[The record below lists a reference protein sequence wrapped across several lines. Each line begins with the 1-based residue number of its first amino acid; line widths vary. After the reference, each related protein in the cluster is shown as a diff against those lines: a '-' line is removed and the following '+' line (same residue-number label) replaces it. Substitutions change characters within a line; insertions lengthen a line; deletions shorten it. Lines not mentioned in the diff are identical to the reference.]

1 MLQNAYKTTA
11 MGEGNN
17 TLTPFHISAMQ
28 ITPQDILKCHLTVT
42 NKNNKSVN
50 IEIGG
55 QEKVQ
60 FPVMLCITTN
70 GRNMSMSTCQFLQS
84 CDQRS

>member
-1 MLQNAYKTTA
+1 MLHNAYKTTS
-11 MGEGNN
+11 MSEGNN

-42 NKNNKSVN
+42 NKNETSKYKNRWAGEGAVSCNAVHRYQWQKHEYVN
-50 IEIGG
+50 
-55 QEKVQ
+55 
-60 FPVMLCITTN
+60 T
-70 GRNMSMSTCQFLQS
+70 RQFLQP

>member
-1 MLQNAYKTTA
+1 MS

-28 ITPQDILKCHLTVT
+28 ITFQDIMKWHLTVT
-42 NKNNKSVN
+42 NKNEKPVN
-50 IEIGG
+50 IKTGG

-60 FPVMLCITTN
+60 FPVMLCIAIN
-70 GRNMSMSTCQFLQS
+70 GRNMGM
-84 CDQRS
+84 